1 MTTRAARH
9 ALKVDARNRAWRT
22 LLQGLATDVLVALA
36 AALLAWLP
44 DADITSREAWTAI
57 GVTLAKTALTTA
69 ASWVMRAKLD
79 ASSVPTPLP
88 PADPGE
94 PDDDTHDDSLRA

>member
-1 MTTRAARH
+1 MAKHATPATRA
-9 ALKVDARNRAWRT
+9 DARNRALRT

-44 DADITSREAWTAI
+44 DADITSREAWAAI
-57 GVTLAKTALTTA
+57 GVTLAKTALTAA

-79 ASSVPTPLP
+79 ASGLPTPLP

-94 PDDDTHDDSLRA
+94 PDDDTAA

>member
-1 MTTRAARH
+1 MGKHTTPATRA
-9 ALKVDARNRAWRT
+9 DARNRAWRT
-22 LLQGLATDVLVALA
+22 LLQGLATDVLVAIA

-44 DADITSREAWTAI
+44 DADITSREAWTVI
-57 GVTLAKTALTTA
+57 GVTLAKTALTAA

-79 ASSVPTPLP
+79 ASGLPTPLP

-94 PDDDTHDDSLRA
+94 PDDDTP